1 MEYKVETKEHPAY
14 SGWSWITCS
23 KIIISGATSERYK
36 ELSGFTEQNLCIDTG
51 VGQNCGTAVLYRV
64 NCLAYYDEKELQE
77 IYAKLKVWMTSDYR
91 TERIAPFKYNQIFFF
106 HRTDLFEYD
115 ENFSIFKE
123 VFKPTIVSTWQSN
136 SEPNH
141 TTSMF
146 MINLKD

>member
-1 MEYKVETKEHPAY
+1 MEYKVETKEHPSY
-14 SGWSWITCS
+14 PDWTWITCS
-23 KIIISGATSERYK
+23 KIIISGATSQRYK
-36 ELSGFTEQNLCIDTG
+36 ELSGFTEQTLCIDTG
-51 VGQNCGTAVLYRV
+51 VGQNCGTAVLHRV

-77 IYAKLKVWMTSDYR
+77 IYAKLKVWMTSEWR
-91 TERIAPFKYNQIFFF
+91 SERVAPFKYNQIFFF
-106 HRTDLFEYD
+106 HRTDLFEHD

-123 VFKPTIVSTWQSN
+123 VFKPTIVSTWQST